1 MYKRQTLRHSTP
13 LQGRLE
19 AVLIVRCSDTEASD
33 AALLELV
40 VLSDVYKRQDLLL
53 SMERGLLSVLF
64 EVFSLFQ
71 NLLVDIIN
79 SYGGIVKFIQ

>member
-1 MYKRQTLRHSTP
+1 MRFALMKQATVSTFATLRHSTP

-40 VLSDVYKRQDLLL
+40 VLSLSYLL
-53 SMERGLLSVLF
+53 
-64 EVFSLFQ
+64 
-71 NLLVDIIN
+71 
-79 SYGGIVKFIQ
+79 